1 MAIDKAIVIQPEDAT
16 LYNQKG
22 ILLQNLKRYLQAE
35 AAYDKAIQLSPR
47 ASFYNNRGLL
57 YAKQQKWEL
66 ALADYN
72 QALQLNPNYANA
84 YYNRGIVRYQMG
96 DRQGSIQDLQKS
108 AELFYQQG
116 NMSLYQQA
124 IDVLKQI

>member
-1 MAIDKAIVIQPEDAT
+1 CYDLLADYNQALKLNPNDAT
-16 LYNQKG
+16 
-22 ILLQNLKRYLQAE
+22 
-35 AAYDKAIQLSPR
+35 AY
-47 ASFYNNRGLL
+47 YNRGLL
-57 YAKQQKWEL
+57 YANQQKWEL